1 MTFSTRFYRTTAIC
15 SFISAVTTLLLIFL
29 PKFYGPAGSIDARVA
44 LIHNP
49 LYQLRAWTYLL
60 HPFVT
65 LTAALGVALA
75 LRRRA
80 PGMMIVGFLGFLL
93 WAFVEAGQQALTL
106 TVYHRLAAAYPQ
118 ANAADREILRSQIA
132 LYDNLWD
139 AMFLLLLLG
148 FLAGNVLY
156 GCATIRA
163 PKEERLTRVLGLFY
177 FGATLL
183 TLSGICREVG
193 GPTLPP
199 LLETWLYLLLQPA
212 ARLLI
217 GIWLW
222 RARAWKG
229 RGEQ

>member
-199 LLETWLYLLLQPA
+199 LLETWLYPLLQPA

-222 RARAWKG
+222 RARDMSPAL
-229 RGEQ
+229 